1 MTIGLI
7 GGNISKSLPISDSQ
21 KKVTEAV
28 VSDQNN
34 LRLGV
39 REARVVIDPNGNVVN
54 LRLDAN
60 A

>member
-1 MTIGLI
+1 MAIERI
-7 GGNISKSLPISDSQ
+7 GGNFFQSSPISDSQ
-21 KKVTEAV
+21 KTATEAV
-28 VSDQNN
+28 VSEQNN

-39 REARVVIDPNGNVVN
+39 KETRVVIDPNGNV